1 MIENTKQWLKGHWLW
16 RLAIRPDIHEKLKK
30 IDVTKPVVFYLGLP
44 EHGNLGDQA
53 IAQATEAYL
62 SKQLPNHQL
71 VCVPND
77 AVVPC
82 MPLIKRFSGGNN
94 LVALHGGGNLGD
106 LWSGAESVRREIIS
120 RLKGFPIIQ
129 LPQSMWFNDAMEKE
143 LSQRVYEGADDLT
156 LVAREKM
163 SHGDM
168 KESFNAQTMLVP
180 DMVFTLNNQLPVSAQ
195 ARHGVMTLFRADIE
209 KFYNEAVN
217 TQVMQALAKKF
228 DRLTAMD
235 TVLPDGVSETERATI
250 LTEFWDEMASHE
262 LIVTDRLHGMI
273 FGLITRTP
281 TVVLQNNNGKITAT
295 MATWLHDVPWI
306 KLWQP
311 EDGPIESTIDDVL
324 STPVTPPDFTKHF
337 QPLDDYFASFRV
349 GE

>member
-16 RLAIRPDIHEKLKK
+16 RLAIRPDILEKLKK

-53 IAQATEAYL
+53 IAQATAAYL
-62 SKQLPNHQL
+62 AKQLPNHQL

-77 AVVPC
+77 AV
-82 MPLIKRFSGGNN
+82 
-94 LVALHGGGNLGD
+94 
-106 LWSGAESVRREIIS
+106 
-120 RLKGFPIIQ
+120 
-129 LPQSMWFNDAMEKE
+129 EKA

-156 LVAREKM
+156 LVAREHM

-168 KESFNAQTMLVP
+168 QESFNAQTMLVP
-180 DMVFTLNNQLPVSAQ
+180 DMVFTLNNQLHDSAQ
-195 ARHGVMTLFRADIE
+195 VRHGVMTLFRADIE
-209 KFYNEAVN
+209 KFYDEAVN
-217 TQVMQALAKKF
+217 TQVMQALATKF

-295 MATWLHDVPWI
+295 MATWLQNVPWI

-337 QPLDDYFASFRV
+337 KPLDDYFASFRV